1 MKEADLW
8 RKLRDGTSSL
18 NIHWIRLESW
28 ASPGVPDVNGF
39 YDSYDLWIELKVIR
53 SSTIKIRPHQISWHY
68 RRHRAGG
75 SSFILIGDPRRRVMN
90 LYTGAVIRELTVP
103 SSVSSIP
110 LIWSSPFKDCDW
122 RSMIVAMCSVIED
135 RRSESKDDD
144 HKDKKEVA

>member
-18 NIHWIRLESW
+18 GIHWVRLESW
-28 ASPGVPDVNGF
+28 ASPGIPDVNGF

-68 RRHRAGG
+68 SRHRAGG
-75 SSFILIGDPRRRVMN
+75 ASFILIGDPRRRVMN
-90 LYTGAVIRELTVP
+90 LYTGAVIRDLTVP

-110 LIWSSPFKDCDW
+110 LLWSSPFKDCDW